1 MNKYALDLAYIPYS
15 WAGCCIL
22 PLFSF
27 LGRPAGCDLFVKK
40 EKKAEKLS
48 ICQICTCFFGQ
59 KLYNSKR
66 QTTGSGPPKGG
77 PDPVVCTD
85 MSLQRIQLCGFGGCV
100 RTFLLVLLRIP
111 AKSAGDS
118 VKIYACFFSQ
128 NVYNSDIVARTL
140 VFLLRTHRSCA
151 GFVPHRGRKNL

>member
-1 MNKYALDLAYIPYS
+1 MRRIWHIFRDCGPDAAF
-15 WAGCCIL
+15 CRF
-22 PLFSF
+22 FSF
-27 LGRPAGCDLFVKK
+27 LDRPAGCDLFVKAG
-40 EKKAEKLS
+40 KKAEKLS

-59 KLYNSKR
+59 KIYNNKR
-66 QTTGSGPPKGG
+66 QTTGSGLPNGG
-77 PDPVVCTD
+77 PGPVFCADV
-85 MSLQRIQLCGFGGCV
+85 SLLWIQFCGFGGCV

-128 NVYNSDIVARTL
+128 NVYNSDIAVRTL
-140 VFLLRTHRSCA
+140 VFLVRTYRSCA